1 MRTEKQKML
10 AGELYRAGDP
20 EIQADQAAAKSWM
33 VRYNAALGAS
43 AAERRA
49 LLRELLP
56 EVGDGA
62 VIRPPFHCDF
72 GYNIRLGR
80 DVFLNFNC
88 VILDVVAVAIGA
100 GTQIGPAV
108 QIYTADHPRDP
119 ALRKTGAEFG
129 RPVSIGT
136 ERLDR
141 RRRDYSPGANH
152 RRRCRG
158 RGRCSGHPR
167 RAARSDRSR
176 QSGPS
181 KEDLNC
187 RGIRVPDAVRH
198 SSCRSAEPGPR
209 FLTSPYR
216 GPGSAAHRFAK
227 CHSAS
232 KTRVNALMA
241 LRCVRG
247 TRSLGNSPRPIHR
260 AETSSV
266 HGAARQ
272 SQAWIVPAP

>member
-43 AAERRA
+43 AAERRV

-56 EVGDGA
+56 EVGDGS

-88 VILDVVAVAIGA
+88 VILDVVTVTIGA

-119 ALRKTGAEFG
+119 VIRKSGAEFG
-129 RPVSIGT
+129 RAVSIGQNVWIGGGAIILPGL
-136 ERLDR
+136 RLGD
-141 RRRDYSPGANH
+141 
-152 RRRCRG
+152 
-158 RGRCSGHPR
+158 
-167 RAARSDRSR
+167 
-176 QSGPS
+176 
-181 KEDLNC
+181 
-187 RGIRVPDAVRH
+187 DAVVG
-198 SSCRSAEPGPR
+198 A
-209 FLTSPYR
+209 
-216 GPGSAAHRFAK
+216 GSVV
-227 CHSAS
+227 
-232 KTRVNALMA
+232 TRDVPQGAT
-241 LRCVRG
+241 V
-247 TRSLGNSPRPIHR
+247 LGNP
-260 AETSSV
+260 
-266 HGAARQ
+266 ARHKTK
-272 SQAWIVPAP
+272 

>member
-20 EIQADQAAAKSWM
+20 EIQADQATAKAWM
-33 VRYNAALGAS
+33 VRYNAALGAP

-88 VILDVVAVAIGA
+88 VILDVVAVTIGA

-119 ALRKTGAEFG
+119 AVRKTGAEFG
-129 RPVSIGT
+129 RPVSIGQNVWIGGGAII
-136 ERLDR
+136 L
-141 RRRDYSPGANH
+141 PGLTI
-152 RRRCRG
+152 G
-158 RGRCSGHPR
+158 
-167 RAARSDRSR
+167 D
-176 QSGPS
+176 
-181 KEDLNC
+181 
-187 RGIRVPDAVRH
+187 DAVVG
-198 SSCRSAEPGPR
+198 AG
-209 FLTSPYR
+209 
-216 GPGSAAHRFAK
+216 AVV
-227 CHSAS
+227 
-232 KTRVNALMA
+232 TRDVPQGAT
-241 LRCVRG
+241 V
-247 TRSLGNSPRPIHR
+247 LGNP
-260 AETSSV
+260 
-266 HGAARQ
+266 ARQ
-272 SQAWIVPAP
+272 KTK